1 MPRQV
6 LLDTGPLVALIDR
19 RDRYHPWATSEVAT
33 IQMPLLT
40 CEAVISEAYFL
51 LQRAN
56 YGQEAL
62 VGLLKQKL
70 IQVPFH
76 FDVEGDAIG
85 DLPNRYRSIPMSVAD
100 ACLVRMAE
108 LYVGSFVLTIDC
120 DFQIY
125 RISKNQITPVI
136 MPLD

>member
-1 MPRQV
+1 MRQQV

-40 CEAVISEAYFL
+40 CEAIISETYFL

-76 FDVEGDAIG
+76 FDVEGM
-85 DLPNRYRSIPMSVAD
+85 R
-100 ACLVRMAE
+100 LV
-108 LYVGSFVLTIDC
+108 IC
-120 DFQIY
+120 
-125 RISKNQITPVI
+125 
-136 MPLD
+136 